1 MKLKQNHE
9 EGDGLEK
16 VQEKLKGIKNFP
28 AKNSE
33 K

>member
-16 VQEKLKGIKNFP
+16 LQEKLKRIKNLQD
-28 AKNSE
+28 KNS
-33 K
+33 